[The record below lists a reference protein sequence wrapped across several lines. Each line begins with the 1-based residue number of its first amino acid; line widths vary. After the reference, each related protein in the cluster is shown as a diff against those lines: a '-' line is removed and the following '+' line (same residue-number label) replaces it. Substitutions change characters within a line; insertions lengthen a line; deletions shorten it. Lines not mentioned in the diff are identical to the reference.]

1 MQIIYIC
8 AGLLLVCVII
18 LFVILMRSKFQ
29 NTTLRK
35 DLQTLR
41 THNETLIHNEQILQA
56 KIKESSEQ
64 YTKLL
69 QENARLQA
77 YMDSNA
83 TLLQTL
89 EQTYAQNLATLKKE
103 FAQSLQIQSQGML
116 QQNKLYLM

>member
-1 MQIIYIC
+1 
-8 AGLLLVCVII
+8 
-18 LFVILMRSKFQ
+18 MRSKFQ

-41 THNETLIHNEQILQA
+41 THNETLIHNEQILQTQ
-56 KIKESSEQ
+56 IRESSEQ

-89 EQTYAQNLATLKKE
+89 EGVCSIITDSISRYAPTK
-103 FAQSLQIQSQGML
+103 
-116 QQNKLYLM
+116 